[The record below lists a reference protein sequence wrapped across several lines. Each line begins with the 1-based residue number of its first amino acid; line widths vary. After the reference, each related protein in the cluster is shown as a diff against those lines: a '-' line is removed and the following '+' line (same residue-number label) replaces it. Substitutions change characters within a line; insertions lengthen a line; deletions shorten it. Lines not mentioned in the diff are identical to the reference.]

1 MDYIK
6 NPLVTTIDTVEKE
19 VTTDT
24 VDKKRKT
31 KPNVVEEA
39 ITYPISEKK
48 KIDTVNKTDKSQESN
63 KIVDTTK
70 SNKTDTVKSIYK

>member
-1 MDYIK
+1 MPKKSDAPIEKFEKSSGDLDYIK

-39 ITYPISEKK
+39 ITYPIS
-48 KIDTVNKTDKSQESN
+48 
-63 KIVDTTK
+63 
-70 SNKTDTVKSIYK
+70 